1 MTAEQID
8 SETFRRGVMGVL
20 SSMEGQI
27 EGVRRDVAAIK
38 LHMPT
43 DEQRAFEAKV
53 FETSQN
59 IEAIYNITS
68 RILVV
73 LRKIGLWVAGA
84 AAGYLAAKQFIVSE
98 WAFISEFWRKP

>member
-43 DEQRAFEAKV
+43 DEQRAFETKV
-53 FETSQN
+53 FETAQN
-59 IEAIYNITS
+59 IETIYAITAKTVA
-68 RILVV
+68 L
-73 LRKIGLWVAGA
+73 LRKIGLWLAGI
-84 AAGYLAAKQFIVSE
+84 AAGYLAAKQFIVTE
-98 WAFISEFWRKP
+98 WDFIAQLWRK